1 MKKPKLLELSRMKWQ
16 EKNTNQAETR
26 EDASLT
32 ASYNF
37 YE

>member
-1 MKKPKLLELSRMKWQ
+1 MAG
-16 EKNTNQAETR
+16 KNTNQAETR